1 LHTRSS
7 ATHNTI
13 VTPSLDPV
21 DEWVEEAFTRLYVQ
35 RGLLVHFKG
44 CLELSYPPLRTIGRL
59 PSRFHSYNLAWR
71 HLENIYCRVFHLATV
86 QRHQRLKHVSKQE
99 SSPQYRELGKI
110 QTELAEWLMVY
121 TVSAPSL
128 IIQEPTLRAD
138 NLLSEYYNMARIMV
152 ATCLR
157 SPSDETIYDNYTKDF
172 LAILSTSIKLWNIR
186 AAALPRFWH
195 KSSLDM
201 TRSIVDIGWLA
212 PLYFMALKCR
222 VRRIRWHA
230 VQLLERTFHKEG
242 LWDSRLC
249 ASVSRAVVQFEE
261 PNIDGACYP
270 RLHFALDE
278 VPNLVDVSGPILP
291 KERRISRVRVDLP
304 EGPSESVTLHFKQCG
319 VWQTSQVSLA

>member
-1 LHTRSS
+1 
-7 ATHNTI
+7 
-13 VTPSLDPV
+13 
-21 DEWVEEAFTRLYVQ
+21 
-35 RGLLVHFKG
+35 
-44 CLELSYPPLRTIGRL
+44 
-59 PSRFHSYNLAWR
+59 
-71 HLENIYCRVFHLATV
+71 
-86 QRHQRLKHVSKQE
+86 
-99 SSPQYRELGKI
+99 
-110 QTELAEWLMVY
+110 MVY

-138 NLLSEYYNMARIMV
+138 NLLSEYYTMAHIMV

-172 LAILSTSIKLWNIR
+172 LAILSTSIKLWKIR
-186 AAALPRFWH
+186 AAALPRVRY

-201 TRSIVDIGWLA
+201 SRSIVDIGWLA

-230 VQLLERTFHKEG
+230 VQLLECTLHKEG
-242 LWDSRLC
+242 VWDSRLC

-261 PNIDGACYP
+261 PNFYGACYP

-278 VPNLVDVSGPILP
+278 VPNLIDVSAPILP
-291 KERRISRVRVDLP
+291 KERRISQVRVDLP

-319 VWQTSQVSLA
+319 VWQTRQVILA